1 MDPTS
6 VAQLITL
13 IILIILSAFF
23 SSAETAFT
31 TVNKIRI
38 RTFEEEG
45 RPNAA
50 LIRKLTDDP
59 QKMLSAILIGNN
71 IVNLTASSLTT
82 IMVTRITANLGLAS
96 KSATAIGIATG
107 ILTLIILVFGE
118 ITPKS
123 IATRSSERICFFYIK
138 PIYWMTVIF
147 TPLIFIVNKISFGF
161 MKLFGMRYTGKER
174 VMTENELLTIIDVS
188 HEEGVLES
196 EEKEMINNV
205 VDFGDS
211 LAKDIMVPRIDMVS
225 VPSVISYDDLKKTF
239 KRDMYSRLPVYEES
253 KDNVVGIV
261 TLKDFFNYEGTKED
275 FKLSD
280 LLREPYFTYEY
291 QKTSDLLIQMRENSI
306 NISIVL
312 DEYGST
318 AGIIT
323 LEDLIEE
330 IVGEIRDEYDDD
342 EEDPIQKLS
351 TSEYLVDGSTR
362 LDDINEV
369 FGCNIES
376 DDYDS
381 IAGHMINVLEHI
393 PCEGEEITE
402 DYIRFV
408 IDKMDKNRID
418 KIHVYLTTPE
428 KNIQKKHK

>member
-225 VPSVISYDDLKKTF
+225 VPSAISYDDLKKTF

-275 FKLSD
+275 LQLVEKWKRLSEKSSFYKNAVYVWTKSDILKRETARKND
-280 LLREPYFTYEY
+280 LNWIEFFSFE
-291 QKTSDLLIQMRENSI
+291 QF
-306 NISIVL
+306 L
-312 DEYGST
+312 DWFYNLG
-318 AGIIT
+318 
-323 LEDLIEE
+323 
-330 IVGEIRDEYDDD
+330 
-342 EEDPIQKLS
+342 
-351 TSEYLVDGSTR
+351 
-362 LDDINEV
+362 
-369 FGCNIES
+369 
-376 DDYDS
+376 
-381 IAGHMINVLEHI
+381 
-393 PCEGEEITE
+393 
-402 DYIRFV
+402 
-408 IDKMDKNRID
+408 
-418 KIHVYLTTPE
+418 
-428 KNIQKKHK
+428 